1 LSRPIEILEGM
12 QKIDLVIK
20 GMEDEE
26 RDYDKRISVLKGELE
41 RIKASIDVIDREAAG
56 LKESLGEVE
65 LRISQSGERI
75 RKNEEKIRS
84 VSGNRELKALN
95 KETSTAGKIIR
106 QAEKDAAEL
115 KSRLTE
121 QGLLK
126 EARGLEIER
135 IETEIEALKGE
146 LAEKRSAWGDLFEGK
161 KAERD
166 VLKTGLSESLYRAYE
181 SIREKR
187 GGRAVVPLRSEACQ
201 GCYMHVPPQLYVRLK
216 RGDEEIIRCPHCDRI
231 LYVEGVVEAEAG

>member
-1 LSRPIEILEGM
+1 M

-26 RDYDKRISVLKGELE
+26 KNYDKRIAVLNKELE
-41 RIKASIDVIDREAAG
+41 RIKASIDVIDREAG
-56 LKESLGEVE
+56 SLKESLSEVE
-65 LRISQSGERI
+65 LRISQSNDRI

-95 KETSTAGKIIR
+95 KESSTAGKIIR
-106 QAEKDAAEL
+106 QAEKDAADL
-115 KSRLTE
+115 NSKLTE

-126 EARGLEIER
+126 EASGLEIER
-135 IETEIEALKGE
+135 IEAEIETLKGE
-146 LAEKRSAWGDLFEGK
+146 LTDKRVAWGDLFEGK
-161 KAERD
+161 KVEREA
-166 VLKTGLSESLYRAYE
+166 LKTGLSDTLYRVYE

-231 LYVEGVVEAEAG
+231 LYVESVVEAEAG

>member
-26 RDYDKRISVLKGELE
+26 KDYNKRISVLDAELE
-41 RIKASIDVIDREAAG
+41 RIKGTIDVIEKEASG
-56 LKESLGEVE
+56 LKEAVGEVD
-65 LRISQSGERI
+65 LRISQANERI
-75 RKNEEKIRS
+75 SKNEEKIRS

-106 QAEKDAAEL
+106 QAEKDASEL
-115 KSRLTE
+115 RGRLTE

-126 EARGLEIER
+126 EARQLEVER
-135 IETEIEALKGE
+135 IETEIETLKAEFG
-146 LAEKRSAWGDLFEGK
+146 EKRTTWKELLDGK
-161 KAERD
+161 KAERET
-166 VLKTGLSESLYRAYE
+166 LMTGLPEALYRVYE
-181 SIREKR
+181 SIRKKR

-201 GCYMHVPPQLYVRLK
+201 GCYMHVPPQLFVRLK

-231 LYVEGVVEAEAG
+231 LYVEGVGEAEAS

>member
-1 LSRPIEILEGM
+1 M

-26 RDYDKRISVLKGELE
+26 RDYKKRISVFEAELE
-41 RIKASIDVIDREAAG
+41 SIKGSMEVIEKEAGG
-56 LKESLGEVE
+56 LKETVGEID
-65 LRISQSGERI
+65 LRISQANERI

-95 KETSTAGKIIR
+95 KETSTAGKIVR
-106 QAEKDAAEL
+106 QAEKDASEL
-115 KSRLTE
+115 RARLTE

-126 EARGLEIER
+126 EAKELEVER
-135 IETEIEALKGE
+135 IETEIKVLNDE
-146 LAEKRSAWGDLFEGK
+146 LTEKRATWGDLLDGK
-161 KAERD
+161 KAEREA
-166 VLKTGLSESLYRAYE
+166 LMAGLSDSLYSVYE
-181 SIREKR
+181 SIRLKR

-231 LYVEGVVEAEAG
+231 LYVEGAGEAL